1 MYFLS
6 IGFDMCYFQIGGLV
20 ESLTILNVAL
30 SFQVLCIVITAL
42 LHFFLLLT
50 FFMMLGVGTY
60 FFMNVTVLFYAMH
73 ITNKFNSRS
82 RLKWIAGS
90 ATCESIYPSKMVF
103 TVCCVIMK
111 TLAFGCFLNWF
122 YQYVFFPR
130 YTTDHCVDY
139 AGKLLE
145 YSIPFRSI
153 VNI

>member
-1 MYFLS
+1 MLLLVKWLS
-6 IGFDMCYFQIGGLV
+6 R
-20 ESLTILNVAL
+20 SLTILNVAL

-103 TVCCVIMK
+103 TVCCVSMK
-111 TLAFGCFLNWF
+111 TCFLNWF
-122 YQYVFFPR
+122 NQNVIFPR

-139 AGKLLE
+139 AGNLLE